1 MRKSKPK
8 NRLAENFPLLA
19 KGGGAGE
26 LIISKDWSKNPL
38 GPIDEWPPEL
48 INSLCIILYCPVPM
62 FLIWGDHSIFFYNDA
77 YRNSVNY
84 GERKTE
90 KLGLPAKEALVEIWK
105 IIKPEVEKVLR
116 SKTILL
122 NDPLP
127 DLSNKNRGKLSG
139 AFSFSPVANAGKE
152 IKGVLGTC
160 INAFLSHNKKEF
172 PEKNNSFGAEERLN
186 MALEASGISIWEI
199 DLQNNTF
206 EYSDKLAEIF
216 GHNNSKKLSLQEVRN
231 QVYPADMQMVLD
243 AFDLAIKKGKYEYE
257 VRIVKPDN
265 SIIHIRTKGKMLF
278 DENGKPVKLI
288 GTLRDISNEQQIR
301 QDLERSERRLRRLI
315 LNAPIA
321 IGILSGP
328 DYVVEI
334 MNERALTLMGKTRDQ
349 MLNKPVLNSITE
361 LDPELAKSLLDS
373 VYYSGK
379 PYTASEFPVKLNRFG
394 KMEKLFIN
402 FEYHPL
408 INSQEKIYGIMVVGI
423 DVTDQVIARKKIEES
438 EAGFKLLADSMPQ
451 FVWSAD
457 SQGNIDYFN
466 MAVYDY
472 SGLTKQQ
479 VQNGMWLE
487 IVHPDERSQT
497 IKLWKKA
504 ISTGKDFTI
513 EHRFRRFDG
522 QYRWQLSRAV
532 SLRDETGKI
541 QHWIGTST
549 DIQNMKLQEQHKDF
563 FISMASHELKTPIT
577 SMKGYV
583 QILQSMYLTSD
594 DDFLKMALGRIHK
607 QIEKLISIIGDL
619 LDVSKIRSGSL
630 TFYKQDF
637 EINNLIKEIIEE
649 LAVIY
654 PSNRIIFKPNPNSK
668 VHADRERVGQ
678 VLINLI
684 TNAIKYSP
692 KKGDIFI
699 TAKANQ
705 KSVMISVKD
714 EGIGIDKN
722 FQRKIFERFYRV
734 EGKSEKTFPGFGI
747 GLYIASEIIRRHK
760 GSIGVE
766 SEPGKGSR
774 FYFSLPLAKK
784 K

>member
-1 MRKSKPK
+1 MHNSNP
-8 NRLAENFPLLA
+8 NDSLAEKFSFLSN
-19 KGGGAGE
+19 AGE
-26 LIISKDWSKNPL
+26 AGEIIISKDWSKNPL
-38 GPIDEWPPEL
+38 GSIDKWQPEL
-48 INSLCIILYCPVPM
+48 ITSLGIILYCPVPM
-62 FLIWGDHSIFFYNDA
+62 VLLWGDDLILFCNDA
-77 YRNSVNY
+77 YLNSANN
-84 GERKTE
+84 RDKKTE
-90 KLGLPAKEALVEIWK
+90 RLGLPAKEGLSEIWE
-105 IIKPEVEKVLR
+105 IIKPEIEKVLCGKSFFSIDPSPDYNIK
-116 SKTILL
+116 SKENL
-122 NDPLP
+122 NQ
-127 DLSNKNRGKLSG
+127 
-139 AFSFSPVANAGKE
+139 AISFSPVTNAVKE
-152 IKGVLGTC
+152 VKGILGTF
-160 INAFLSHNKKEF
+160 INTALSRDNLSSK
-172 PEKNNSFGAEERLN
+172 KNNFLGAEERLN
-186 MALEASGISIWEI
+186 LAIEASGISIWEI
-199 DLQNNTF
+199 DLLNSHL
-206 EYSDKLAEIF
+206 EHSEKMAELF
-216 GHNNSKKLSLQEVRN
+216 GHTNSKKLSLQEVRS
-231 QVYPADMQMVLD
+231 QIYPADLQMVLD
-243 AFDLAIKKGKYEYE
+243 AFEMAVEKGEYEYE

-265 SIIHIRTKGKMLF
+265 SISHIRTKGKMIY
-278 DENGKPVKLI
+278 DENGKPLKLI
-288 GTLRDISNEQQIR
+288 GTLRDVSKEQRNR

-334 MNERALTLMGKTRDQ
+334 MNERALSLMGKTREQ

-361 LDPELAKSLLDS
+361 LDPESTKSLLDS

-379 PYTASEFPVKLNRFG
+379 PFIASEFPVKLNRFG
-394 KMEKLFIN
+394 KMERVFIN

-408 INSQEKIYGIMVVGI
+408 FNSQEKIYGVMVVGI

-438 EAGFKLLADSMPQ
+438 KARFKLLADSMPQ

-457 SQGNIDYFN
+457 SKGVINYFN

-472 SGLTKQQ
+472 SGLTTQQ

-504 ISTGKDFTI
+504 VSLGKDFTI
-513 EHRFRRFDG
+513 EHRFRRYDG

-532 SLRDETGKI
+532 SLCDETGKI
-541 QHWIGTST
+541 QQWIGTST

-583 QILQSMYLTSD
+583 QILQSMYHENED
-594 DDFLKMALGRIHK
+594 EFLKKSLDRIHI

-630 TFYKQDF
+630 TFNKQDF
-637 EINNLIKEIIEE
+637 KIENLIQEIIEE
-649 LAVIY
+649 LGVIY
-654 PSNRIIFKPNPNSK
+654 PLHKINFTPEKDLT
-668 VHADRERVGQ
+668 VHADRDRVGQ

-692 KKGDIFI
+692 KNGDINI
-699 TAKANQ
+699 TSRVSQ
-705 KSVMISVKD
+705 KSIMISVKD
-714 EGIGIDKN
+714 EGIGIEKN

-747 GLYIASEIIRRHK
+747 GLFIASEIIRRHR

-774 FYFSLPLAKK
+774 FYFSLPLSKK
-784 K
+784 S

>member
-8 NRLAENFPLLA
+8 YRLAENFPLLA

-26 LIISKDWSKNPL
+26 IIISKDWSKNPL
-38 GPIDEWPPEL
+38 GSIDKWPPEL
-48 INSLCIILYCPVPM
+48 ITSLGIILYCPVPM

-77 YRNSVNY
+77 YRNSANY
-84 GERKTE
+84 GEGKTE
-90 KLGLPAKEALVEIWK
+90 KLGLPAKEALSEIWK
-105 IIKPEVEKVLR
+105 FIKPEVERVLSSKV
-116 SKTILL
+116 ILL
-122 NDPLP
+122 NDPLS
-127 DLSNKNRGKLSG
+127 DLNDKNREKLSG
-139 AFSFSPVANAGKE
+139 AFSFSPVANEGKE
-152 IKGVLGTC
+152 IKGLLGTC
-160 INAFLSHNKKEF
+160 INTFLSYNNGYS
-172 PEKNNSFGAEERLN
+172 EKNNSLGAEERLN
-186 MALEASGISIWEI
+186 MAIEASGISIWEI

-206 EYSDKLAEIF
+206 EYSYKLAEIF
-216 GHNNSKKLSLQEVRN
+216 GHNKSKKLSLQEVRN
-231 QVYPADMQMVLD
+231 QVYPEDMQMVTD
-243 AFDLAIKKGKYEYE
+243 AFDLAVEKGKYEYE
-257 VRIVKPDN
+257 VRIIKPDN

-288 GTLRDISNEQQIR
+288 GTLRDISKEQQIR
-301 QDLERSERRLRRLI
+301 QDLEKSERRLRRLI

-328 DYVVEI
+328 DYLVEI
-334 MNERALTLMGKTRDQ
+334 INERALSLMGKTKEQ
-349 MLNKPVLNSITE
+349 MLNKPVLNIITE
-361 LDPELAKSLLDS
+361 LNLELAKSLLDS

-379 PYTASEFPVKLNRFG
+379 PYIASEFPVKLNRFG
-394 KMEKLFIN
+394 RVEKVYIN

-408 INSQEKIYGIMVVGI
+408 INSQEKIYGIMVIGI

-457 SQGNIDYFN
+457 SEGNIDYFN
-466 MAVYDY
+466 MAVYDF

-479 VQNGMWLE
+479 VQTGMWLE
-487 IVHPDERSQT
+487 IVHPDERSHT

-504 ISTGKDFTI
+504 INTGKDFTI

-532 SLRDETGKI
+532 SLCDETGKI
-541 QHWIGTST
+541 QQWIGTST

-583 QILQSMYLTSD
+583 QILQSMYENNED
-594 DDFLKMALGRIHK
+594 KFLKKSLDRIHN

-619 LDVSKIRSGSL
+619 LDVSKIRSGLL
-630 TFYKQDF
+630 TFHKQDF
-637 EINNLIKEIIEE
+637 EINKLIRTVIEE
-649 LAVIY
+649 LIIIY
-654 PSNRIIFKPNPNSK
+654 PLHKIVFAPDNDLK
-668 VHADRERVGQ
+668 VYADRDRVGQ
-678 VLINLI
+678 VLTNLI
-684 TNAIKYSP
+684 GNAIKYSP
-692 KKGDIFI
+692 KSGNVFI
-699 TAKANQ
+699 TSRVSQ

-714 EGIGIDKN
+714 EGIGIEKN

-747 GLYIASEIIRRHK
+747 GLFIASEIVRRHR

-774 FYFSLPLAKK
+774 FYFSLPRAKK
-784 K
+784 L